1 MPADRQIT
9 VNVYGPYTRNQDNE
23 EVRGELTPIPVWASR
38 RDRSQEDIQQE
49 GGSLTSIRR
58 DWRVPYDARYAET
71 PTLLLEV
78 VDGAFTFD
86 VVNMIEVTRQRGQP
100 DLRRRFV
107 DIQGRHTR

>member
-23 EVRGELTPIPVWASR
+23 EVRGELTPIPVWASC